1 MPPLL
6 PFIIQQ
12 RAGTP
17 AAGWNRRIG
26 SEVVEAHGG
35 CQAMAERGEAIRDLG
50 REDEH
55 SQVMRSRGAPAYG
68 PWTVYT

>member
-1 MPPLL
+1 MPQLL
-6 PFIIQQ
+6 PCIVQQ

-35 CQAMAERGEAIRDLG
+35 CQDMAERVEAIRDLG
-50 REDEH
+50 GEDEH
-55 SQVMRSRGAPAYG
+55 SQVMRSR
-68 PWTVYT
+68 